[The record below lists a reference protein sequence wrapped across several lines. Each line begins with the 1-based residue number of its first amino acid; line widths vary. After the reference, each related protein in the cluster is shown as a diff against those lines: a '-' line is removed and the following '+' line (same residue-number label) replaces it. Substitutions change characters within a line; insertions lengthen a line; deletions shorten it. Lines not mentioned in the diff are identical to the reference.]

1 MWSGLCAGGSLCQR
15 RCRRTEFLPC
25 DPGTLLFWGSGGQGF
40 RCSQHCDRNHNGTG
54 SRTNS
59 RTCYS
64 IPDRSQH
71 PPSCR
76 SLI

>member
-25 DPGTLLFWGSGGQGF
+25 DPGTLLFWRRGEQGF
-40 RCSQHCDRNHNGTG
+40 QCSQHCARKSNRRK

-64 IPDRSQH
+64 IPDHSH
-71 PPSCR
+71 NPALSC
-76 SLI
+76 